1 MGVGE
6 PCLPGP
12 IPGGNS
18 AVDAGSGD
26 RDRVAVIRNKAAIAA
41 PDIGQGERASLGVVR
56 IEEWVGWRGKVVDA
70 ILEGG
75 CWALNIEGACGRG
88 GQACHSAKNQ
98 DETEIFHG
106 NSPEAALRQPK
117 QKITREFGLRKGANG
132 AAGQKS
138 ADCSANGASLIQAFA
153 DGPPHPLRRHRGLV
167 FSLAPPAHGPRRQG
181 GGLRGACRDQ
191 AEGRPGGYRAARL
204 RAAWAQLEPGQPLAP
219 G

>member
-18 AVDAGSGD
+18 AVDAGTGD

-70 ILEGG
+70 ILEVGVL
-75 CWALNIEGACGRG
+75 ALNIEGACGRG

-117 QKITREFGLRKGANG
+117 QKITRNRRQRKGAKKAKTRKG
-132 AAGQKS
+132 RQRAA
-138 ADCSANGASLIQAFA
+138 ACSAN
-153 DGPPHPLRRHRGLV
+153 P
-167 FSLAPPAHGPRRQG
+167 
-181 GGLRGACRDQ
+181 
-191 AEGRPGGYRAARL
+191 
-204 RAAWAQLEPGQPLAP
+204 
-219 G
+219 